1 MIKKILMPKVSD
13 VMENGTIVSW
23 LKKEGDFVEKGEILL
38 EIEVEKTSVEID
50 AEESG
55 YLRKI
60 LVREGETVPIGTV
73 LAYLTDSMDESLG
86 EETETKEKVEK
97 KEEKE
102 EENIIPLSS
111 IRKVTAETLLKSK
124 RDIPHFY
131 VFVDIDMTE
140 AVNFKGKYPDI
151 KFDDIFVKASAK
163 ALEEFPLLNS
173 KLDDDKIEIFP
184 KIDIGIAVSLGKEGL
199 VVPVIKNADKKSL
212 EEIAK
217 ERKELVQKAREGK
230 LALGDISGGTFTVD
244 NVGVFGVDAAL
255 AIINPPE
262 VAILSFGVIKRSPCV
277 VDKKIEIRNIMK
289 VTISADHRVVD
300 GFIASQ
306 FLEKVKDILGSP
318 KELL

>member
-13 VMENGTIVSW
+13 VMERGTVVSW
-23 LKKEGDFVEKGEILL
+23 LKKEGDFVEKGEPLL
-38 EIEVEKTSVEID
+38 EIEVEKATMEIE
-50 AEESG
+50 AEEKG

-60 LVREGETVPIGTV
+60 LVKEGETIPMGMV
-73 LAYLTDSMDESLG
+73 LAYLADSIDEPLGG
-86 EETETKEKVEK
+86 EEAETKEKVEK
-97 KEEKE
+97 REEKE
-102 EENIIPLSS
+102 GKSIPLSS
-111 IRKVTAETLLKSK
+111 IRRITAERLLKSK

-131 VFVDIDMTE
+131 VFVDTDMTE

-173 KLDDDKIEIFP
+173 KLENDKIKIFP
-184 KIDIGIAVSLGKEGL
+184 EINIGVAVSLGKEGL
-199 VVPVIKNADKKSL
+199 VVPVIKNANKKSL
-212 EEIAK
+212 EEITK

-255 AIINPPE
+255 VIINPPE
-262 VAILSFGVIKRSPCV
+262 AAILSFGVIKSSPCV

-300 GFIASQ
+300 GSIASQ
-306 FLEKVKDILGSP
+306 FLERVKDILESP

>member
-13 VMENGTIVSW
+13 VMEKGTVVSW

-38 EIEVEKTSVEID
+38 EIEVEKATMEID
-50 AEESG
+50 AEERG
-55 YLRKI
+55 YLKKI
-60 LVREGETVPIGTV
+60 LVKEGETVPVGTV

-86 EETETKEKVEK
+86 EETETKEKAEK
-97 KEEKE
+97 KKEKE
-102 EENIIPLSS
+102 RENIIPLSS
-111 IRKVTAETLLKSK
+111 IRKVAAERLAKSK

-131 VFVDIDMTE
+131 VFADIDMTE
-140 AVNFKGKYPDI
+140 AVNFKGKYPDV

-163 ALEEFPLLNS
+163 ALKEFPLLNS
-173 KLDDDKIEIFP
+173 KLDGDKIEIFP
-184 KIDIGIAVSLGKEGL
+184 ETNIGVAVSLGKEGL

-217 ERKELVQKAREGK
+217 ERKELVQKAMEGR
-230 LALGDISGGTFTVD
+230 LAFEDISGGTFTVN
-244 NVGVFGVDAAL
+244 NVGVFGVDSVL

-262 VAILSFGVIKRSPCV
+262 VAILTFGVIKRSPCV
-277 VDKKIEIRNIMK
+277 VDKKVEIRNIMK
-289 VTISADHRVVD
+289 VTMSADHRVVD

-306 FLEKVKDILGSP
+306 FLEKVKDTLESP